1 MVRRLLS
8 TYHIATDLG
17 NNEMEEKQ
25 FNKIR
30 NGFLLA
36 VVFFAVCHLTWEYL
50 NGGVVTHHLFM
61 RADLPGLSNWWGLL
75 ILPLM
80 VLLSATVI
88 KKRISTK
95 SNAKTLPQSVLV
107 GFFGMLLVSTVQSI
121 AFVNGLPNVT
131 MCLALGVVI
140 SALFLPLYRME
151 YILGHVI
158 GSTFVFGPA
167 IPFAGVLMFA
177 PLSLLSHKCIKP
189 LLLRFKNGNTAA
201 S

>member
-1 MVRRLLS
+1 
-8 TYHIATDLG
+8 
-17 NNEMEEKQ
+17 MEEKQ

-30 NGFLLA
+30 NGMLLA
-36 VVFFAVCHLTWEYL
+36 VVLFAVCHLTWEYF
-50 NGGVVTHHLFM
+50 NGGVVTHYLFM

-75 ILPLM
+75 ILPLL
-80 VLLSATVI
+80 VLLSSTAI

-95 SNAKTLPQSVLV
+95 PDAKTLPWSVLL

-121 AFVNGLPNVT
+121 VFVIGLPNVT
-131 MCLALGVVI
+131 MYLALGVII

-151 YILGHVI
+151 CILGHVI

-167 IPFAGVLMFA
+167 IPFVGVLMFA

-189 LLLRFKNGNTAA
+189 LLLRFKKGETAVT
-201 S
+201 